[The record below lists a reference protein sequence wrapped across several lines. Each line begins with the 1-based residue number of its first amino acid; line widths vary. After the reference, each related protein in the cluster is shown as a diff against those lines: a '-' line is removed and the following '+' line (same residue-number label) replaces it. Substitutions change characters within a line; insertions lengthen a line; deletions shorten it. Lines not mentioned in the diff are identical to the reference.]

1 MPLLDWTHRLTQLGP
16 RFYTAL
22 QPTPVAAPR
31 WAARNERLRTE
42 LGWPEALFDTAHL
55 QAFAGNALMAGSE
68 ALATV
73 YSGHQFGQW
82 AGQLGD
88 GRAIWLGEAQSA
100 QGPQEIQLKGAGRTP
115 YSRGGDGRAVLRSSI
130 REYLCSEAMHG
141 LGIPTTRALCLVA
154 SPEPVRRETLESA
167 AVVTRVAPSF
177 LRFGHFE
184 HFSAQGDVASLR
196 TLADHVIEHHLP
208 ECLARAGLWQGNV
221 YAALLDVVQ
230 ERTARLLAQWQA
242 VGFCHGVMNTD
253 NMSLLGL
260 TIDFGPFQFLDGFD
274 PGHICN
280 HSDHQG
286 RYAYGRQPNVAY
298 WNLYCLAQA
307 LAPLIDD
314 QELTLQVL
322 EGYKSQFP
330 RFLGDAMRAKLGLT
344 GALAPESEREA
355 DWTLVEDLMQ
365 ILASERTDYT
375 LFWRRFSQAVAAGK
389 ANMDRHASL
398 AMTDPELPVTASEV
412 SVTASE
418 ATVTASEFPVTAS
431 EFPVTASE
439 ATVTASEVTVTASEF
454 PVTASKFPVTASEA
468 WQSMDDLF
476 IDRARWQAWLARY
489 AERTDLAQWPAM
501 GQQMLR
507 TNPKFVL
514 RNHLAETAIRQ
525 AQAGDF
531 SEIETL
537 YNLLQSPFDE
547 HPGMQAYADL
557 PPDWAGQ
564 LEISCSS

>member
-1 MPLLDWTHRLTQLGP
+1 MDFAHLNTPASANAEPPVLDWTHRLTQLGP
-16 RFYTAL
+16 RFFTRL

-31 WAARNERLRTE
+31 WAARNQALRAE
-42 LGWPEALFDTAHL
+42 LGWPAAIFDNDHL
-55 QAFAGNALMAGSE
+55 QVFAGNAVLAGSDP
-68 ALATV
+68 LATV

-88 GRAIWLGEAQSA
+88 GRAIWLGEAASHL
-100 QGPQEIQLKGAGRTP
+100 GPQEIQLKGAGRTP

-141 LGIPTTRALCLVA
+141 LGVPTTRALCLVA

-184 HFSAQGDVASLR
+184 HFSAPGDEASLR
-196 TLADHVIEHHLP
+196 ALADHAIAHHLS
-208 ECLARAGLWQGNV
+208 ECHERAALWQGNV

-230 ERTARLLAQWQA
+230 ERTAKLLAQWQA

-260 TIDFGPFQFLDGFD
+260 TIDYGPFQFMDSFD

-298 WNLYCLAQA
+298 WNLFCLAQA
-307 LAPLIDD
+307 LAPLIGD
-314 QELTLQVL
+314 QDMTLQVL
-322 EGYKSQFP
+322 ERYKTLLP
-330 RFLGDAMRAKLGLT
+330 RDLGDAMRAKLGLT

-365 ILASERTDYT
+365 FMASEKVDFTR
-375 LFWRRFSQAVAAGK
+375 FWRQLSQAVVQQSHAA
-389 ANMDRHASL
+389 AVAQPSQ
-398 AMTDPELPVTASEV
+398 TADL
-412 SVTASE
+412 TPQGWR
-418 ATVTASEFPVTAS
+418 TVTDHV
-431 EFPVTASE
+431 
-439 ATVTASEVTVTASEF
+439 
-454 PVTASKFPVTASEA
+454 
-468 WQSMDDLF
+468 L
-476 IDRARWQAWLARY
+476 DRPRLLAWLDRYTAR
-489 AERTDLAQWPAM
+489 AGQEHFAAM

-514 RNHLAETAIRQ
+514 RNHLAETAIQQ
-525 AQAGDF
+525 AKAGDF

-537 YNLLQSPFDE
+537 HHLLQSPFDE
-547 HPGMQAYADL
+547 HPGFEAYADV
-557 PPDWAGQ
+557 PPDWASQ